1 MFSCVDIIEGFWCWF
16 IVIFSPDSGHRF
28 KEKID
33 MALNITNI
41 ECIRDGK
48 RVSVRKSTIETDT
61 D

>member
-1 MFSCVDIIEGFWCWF
+1 
-16 IVIFSPDSGHRF
+16 
-28 KEKID
+28 

>member
-1 MFSCVDIIEGFWCWF
+1 
-16 IVIFSPDSGHRF
+16 
-28 KEKID
+28 
-33 MALNITNI
+33 MALKITNI